1 MCFDTRIMRYVI
13 LVLISIGNPLIGSQK
28 QLEKSDF
35 LIVLCEQVQ
44 NLEIKFSILFVFIR
58 VQSLQKWMAQW
69 DPIMHTKD
77 ILQD

>member
-1 MCFDTRIMRYVI
+1 MRYVI

-44 NLEIKFSILFVFIR
+44 NLEIKFSILFVFI
-58 VQSLQKWMAQW
+58 
-69 DPIMHTKD
+69 I
-77 ILQD
+77 